1 MDIFLT
7 ITTELRKMNRKDSLL
22 YQNAR
27 FYEAFERSSIEM
39 MEDIWSGSS
48 AVRCIHPGW
57 SIVEGRHAVL
67 ESWQRIF
74 EGEVHMKVSLR
85 NVRAEVYGTIG
96 IVVLQEEVLYRSG
109 KLSNTGAVMATNIF
123 EHDGK
128 DWKLIHHHG
137 SPTVVLEEQEGENF
151 RFN

>member
-1 MDIFLT
+1 
-7 ITTELRKMNRKDSLL
+7 MNRKDALL

-39 MEDIWSGSS
+39 MEEIWSDSH

-57 SIVEGRHAVL
+57 SIVEGRPAVL

-74 EGEVHMKVSLR
+74 EGDVHMKVTLR
-85 NVRAEVYGTIG
+85 NVRADVYGSIG
-96 IVVLQEEVLYRSG
+96 VVVLQEEVLYTSG
-109 KLSNTGAVMATNIF
+109 KLTNTGSVMATNIF
-123 EHDGK
+123 EYDGK

-137 SPTVVLEEQEGENF
+137 SPTVVVEEQEGENF
-151 RFN
+151 RYN

>member
-1 MDIFLT
+1 MT
-7 ITTELRKMNRKDSLL
+7 RKDALL

-27 FYEAFERSSIEM
+27 FYEAFELSSIEM
-39 MEDIWSGSS
+39 MEEIWSDSS

-57 SIVEGRHAVL
+57 SIVEGRNAVL

-74 EGEVHMKVSLR
+74 EGEVHMKVTLL
-85 NVRAEVYGTIG
+85 NVRADVYGNIG
-96 IVVLQEEVLYRSG
+96 VVVLQEEVHYTSG
-109 KLSNTGAVMATNIF
+109 KLSNTGSVMATNIF

-137 SPTVVLEEQEGENF
+137 SPTVVVEEQEGENF
-151 RFN
+151 RYN

>member
-1 MDIFLT
+1 MT
-7 ITTELRKMNRKDSLL
+7 RKDALL

-57 SIVEGRHAVL
+57 SVVEGRQAVL
-67 ESWQRIF
+67 ESWQKIF
-74 EGEVHMKVSLR
+74 EGDVHMKVTLR
-85 NVRAEVYGTIG
+85 NVRADVYGNIG
-96 IVVLQEEVLYRSG
+96 VVVLQEEVFYTSG
-109 KLSNTGAVMATNIF
+109 KLSNTGSVMATNIF

-128 DWKLIHHHG
+128 NWKLIHHHG
-137 SPTVVLEEQEGENF
+137 SPTVVVEEQEGENF
-151 RFN
+151 RYN